1 MLRILGEALA
11 LQGRVDQVNRTEG
24 ILLGDLPAFHGLVK
38 NADEDLTHETR
49 MIMQMRGTLP
59 GHLATQAHAGLHVV
73 AADHLQVGAN
83 VDAQTYEGIR
93 LGFKTLFQ
101 DTRKLTGH
109 LAHVGEQQH
118 LFVREVVVNRRA
130 PNTRTFS
137 DLTHGDRLEGLLP
150 HQRPQRLKEA
160 RTSQLAMR
168 GEGLPNNLRHALIL
182 TSFPYVSSNGRA
194 CGTNRIFTQ
203 QHRSELSRTPVS
215 CAPER
220 TAGLSASAAG
230 DHGLDNRQVSDDP
243 RQRGEVREGHPP
255 GLEMRRT
262 HARRGR
268 AGRDLGEPHAHDAHA
283 QDWPPVAILGTHALA
298 DGQVCAELFR
308 NLTRQGSCWVLAFLD
323 LAAGQLEL
331 SA

>member
-24 ILLGDLPAFHGLVK
+24 ILLGDLPAFHGLVE

-83 VDAQTYEGIR
+83 VDAQTHEGIR
-93 LGFKTLFQ
+93 LGFKTLLQ

-137 DLTHGDRLEGLLP
+137 DLAHGDRLKGLLP

-160 RTSQLAMR
+160 RASQLAMR

-182 TSFPYVSSNGRA
+182 TSFPYVSSNGTSVRD
-194 CGTNRIFTQ
+194 
-203 QHRSELSRTPVS
+203 ELHVHATTPV
-215 CAPER
+215 ATLTHIRYRRPQAHRR
-220 TAGLSASAAG
+220 T
-230 DHGLDNRQVSDDP
+230 VSDRSGRPRP
-243 RQRGEVREGHPP
+243 RQSAGQ
-255 GLEMRRT
+255 RRST
-262 HARRGR
+262 AARRGPRGTPTWPQDARRPR
-268 AGRDLGEPHAHDAHA
+268 AGRASRARPQRARR
-283 QDWPPVAILGTHALA
+283 P
-298 DGQVCAELFR
+298 
-308 NLTRQGSCWVLAFLD
+308 
-323 LAAGQLEL
+323 
-331 SA
+331 